1 MRRDFQERNKHASAR
16 ACANM
21 YTLTRTDTSGLHLLP
36 LCLHLLPSL
45 YTSVYNN
52 MQTHKQT
59 YARTSKLYTNVYV
72 YTSLTTRTVQLCM
85 FMCAPLVGET
95 LVACCVSTSWHKI
108 QWQKRGKVWLL
119 VKLQREEALAQA
131 EEACLSSLAHM
142 SGRNQE
148 LQQSSDEAMTQR
160 TESAHCTRRP
170 PSEATGGSRGLPATA
185 R

>member
-1 MRRDFQERNKHASAR
+1 MSPVLTGALRLEPRPTDVESVQVGDCQWETSGRMPMGDETSKREHASAR

-52 MQTHKQT
+52 MHGNTNKQT

-85 FMCAPLVGET
+85 FMCAPLLGET

-119 VKLQREEALAQA
+119 VKLQREEALAQ
-131 EEACLSSLAHM
+131 
-142 SGRNQE
+142 
-148 LQQSSDEAMTQR
+148 D
-160 TESAHCTRRP
+160 
-170 PSEATGGSRGLPATA
+170 
-185 R
+185 